1 MSSFEDII
9 LKRRQ
14 AVERWKTNNR
24 EYYLA
29 QKRYLSS
36 RPEYLEH
43 RREVYANKQAELR
56 EQGVLPKPMGR
67 PRLYDVDEGLMRCK
81 ERSARYRAHV
91 NSELLD
97 RRLD

>member
-1 MSSFEDII
+1 MSDSEVNI

-14 AVERWKTNNR
+14 AVERWKGNNR

-29 QKRYLSS
+29 QKRYLSA
-36 RPEYLEH
+36 RPEYLAH
-43 RREVYANKQAELR
+43 RRDMYANRQADLR
-56 EQGVLPKPMGR
+56 EQGVIPKTMGR
-67 PRLYDVDEGLMRCK
+67 PRLYDVAEGIVRCK
-81 ERSARYRAHV
+81 ERSARYRAHA

>member
-1 MSSFEDII
+1 MSSFDDTI

-29 QKRYLSS
+29 QKRHLSS
-36 RPEYLEH
+36 RPEYLAH
-43 RREVYANKQAELR
+43 RRDMYATRQAELR

-67 PRLYDVDEGLMRCK
+67 PRLYDVDEGLMRSK
-81 ERSARYRAHV
+81 ERSARYRAQA

>member
-1 MSSFEDII
+1 MSDSEVTI

-14 AVERWKTNNR
+14 AVERWKCNNR

-29 QKRYLSS
+29 QKRHLSS
-36 RPEYLEH
+36 RPEYLAH
-43 RREVYANKQAELR
+43 RRDMYANRQADLR
-56 EQGVLPKPMGR
+56 EQGVIPKTMGR
-67 PRLYDVDEGLMRCK
+67 PRLYDVAEGIVRCK
-81 ERSARYRAHV
+81 ARSARYRAHA